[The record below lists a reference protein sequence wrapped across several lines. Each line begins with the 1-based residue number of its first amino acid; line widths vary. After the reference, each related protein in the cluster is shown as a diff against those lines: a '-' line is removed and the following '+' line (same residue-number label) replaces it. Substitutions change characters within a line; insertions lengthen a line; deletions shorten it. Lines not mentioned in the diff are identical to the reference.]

1 MASLSSLQP
10 PTPFNFSKPEAWTKW
25 KRQFEQYRF
34 ASGLADETGARQASA
49 LLYCLGEG
57 AEDVLDTTG
66 ISDRDK
72 NKYEVVLAKFDAHFA
87 VTKNVIFERA
97 RFNKRKQ
104 EKGES
109 IELFITDVHQFAES
123 CEFGTLKNELIRDR
137 IVVGI
142 QDTLSERLQME
153 PNLTLDKAKR
163 IIRQRD
169 AVREQ
174 GTVLKG
180 TIKEEALLEGIQ
192 PGDRNN
198 RKQFSR
204 WRQPP
209 QKQTPSRRHTHDSSC
224 GRCGRESHPFQHCP
238 ARYATC
244 FMCNRRGHFGIH
256 CRSQTV
262 AEVAEEMQS
271 HPNNAEEFLDTAYL
285 STVSESSN
293 ASWTTEVL
301 IQTQPV
307 VFKVDTGAEVTAAS
321 EDTWK
326 SLRGTPKLL
335 KPTRSLCRPDHK
347 PLQVRGTASVTLS
360 LKQKSCS
367 HTVYVVNNLTNNLLG
382 LPAIRPLGLIQHMG
396 TINSRVAEHYTDL
409 FTGLGTFKGPE
420 YSIKLNPDAKPF
432 ALHAIRNIP
441 IPLQEATKKEL
452 ERMEL
457 LGVISKVSEPTEW
470 CAGMVVVP
478 KESGKVRVC
487 VDLRKLNESVER
499 EVYPLPT
506 VDSTLA
512 HLTVFSKLD
521 TNSGFW
527 QVPLSPESRPLTTFI
542 TSTGRYC
549 FNKLPFRLSSASE
562 HFQKCMN
569 ELLADIPG
577 VVCQIDDILI
587 FANNQEV
594 HNQRLDA
601 VLSRLRSKDLT
612 LNGSK

>member
-1 MASLSSLQP
+1 MPISLSQ
-10 PTPFNFSKPEAWTKW
+10 
-25 KRQFEQYRF
+25 
-34 ASGLADETGARQASA
+34 
-49 LLYCLGEG
+49 
-57 AEDVLDTTG
+57 
-66 ISDRDK
+66 
-72 NKYEVVLAKFDAHFA
+72 
-87 VTKNVIFERA
+87 KNVIFERA
-97 RFNKRKQ
+97 HFNKRKQ

-109 IELFITDVHQFAES
+109 IELFITDVHQLAES

-142 QDTLSERLQME
+142 QDNTLSEGLQME
-153 PNLTLDKAKR
+153 PNLTLVKAKR

-169 AVREQ
+169 AVQEQ

-209 QKQTPSRRHTHDSSC
+209 QKQTPSRRHTRDPSC
-224 GRCGRESHPFQHCP
+224 GWCGRESHPFQHSP
-238 ARYATC
+238 ARDATC
-244 FMCNRRGHFGIH
+244 FKCNRKGHFGTH

-271 HPNNAEEFLDTAYL
+271 HPNNAVEEEEFLDTAYL
-285 STVSESSN
+285 NTVSEGSN
-293 ASWTTEVL
+293 ATWTTEVL

-307 VFKVDTGAEVTAAS
+307 TFKVDTGAEVTAVS

-326 SLRGTPKLL
+326 SLRGTPSC
-335 KPTRSLCRPDHK
+335 RSPLILCGPDHK

-382 LPAIRPLGLIQHMG
+382 LPAIRALGLIQHKG

-420 YSIKLNPDAKPF
+420 YSIKLKPDAKPF
-432 ALHAIRNIP
+432 ALRTIRNIP

-452 ERMEL
+452 QRMEQ

-487 VDLRKLNESVER
+487 VDLRRLNESIER

-512 HLTVFSKLD
+512 QLAGTTVFSKLD
-521 TNSGFW
+521 TNSSFW

-542 TSTGRYC
+542 TPMG
-549 FNKLPFRLSSASE
+549 
-562 HFQKCMN
+562 Q
-569 ELLADIPG
+569 
-577 VVCQIDDILI
+577 
-587 FANNQEV
+587 
-594 HNQRLDA
+594 
-601 VLSRLRSKDLT
+601 
-612 LNGSK
+612 